1 MIGKIK
7 KIYIYCLAGVKSG
20 GPELLHQLAFHLR
33 NFDVDCNMIYYG
45 KKPGEN
51 ATNAEFM
58 KYSPIEVEESDVI
71 DDETS
76 LVIVPEASIFHL
88 NKFPKV
94 KKAIWWL
101 SVDNFTQ
108 WATPKGRYKAFGAL
122 KVFTHP
128 LLMLNAKATVK
139 SADFHFCQS
148 QYSKAYIENEQRIN
162 PSKVFMLS
170 DYISDNYL
178 NREYEYSK
186 ENMVAYFPRKGYE
199 ITKKLIENGKDIK
212 WVPIQNMTSKEVQEL
227 LSKCKVYID
236 FGHFPG
242 KDRVPREAAMC
253 NCCIITGKYG
263 ASNFTEDLPI
273 PEKYKFAKPKEDIDA
288 ILKMI
293 RECLDNY
300 ETRITEFEPFRKT
313 IRSEKEIFVSQVRN
327 LFVD

>member
-1 MIGKIK
+1 MIGEFK

-20 GPELLHQLAFHLR
+20 GPELLHQLAFNLR
-33 NFDVDCNMIYYG
+33 KNGIDCSMIYYG
-45 KKPGEN
+45 KKPGEK
-51 ATNAEFM
+51 ATHEEFL
-58 KYSPIEVEESDVI
+58 KYSPIEIEESEVVDDV
-71 DDETS
+71 TS
-76 LVIVPEASIFHL
+76 LVIVPEASVFHL
-88 NKFPKV
+88 NKYKKV

-108 WATPKGRYKAFGAL
+108 WATPKGRYKAFGLL

-128 LLMLNAKATVK
+128 LLMLNAKITVK

-148 QYSKAYIENEQRIN
+148 QYSKIYIENEQKIS

-178 NREYEYSK
+178 IEEHVCPK
-186 ENMVAYFPRKGYE
+186 ENMVAFFPRKGYE
-199 ITKKLIENGKDIK
+199 ITKKLIENGNDIK
-212 WVPIQNMTSKEVQEL
+212 WVPIQNMTSVEVQEL

-253 NCCIITGKYG
+253 NCCIITGRYG
-263 ASNFTEDLPI
+263 ASNFDEDLPI
-273 PEKYKFAKPKEDIDA
+273 LEKYKFAKPKENIDP
-288 ILKMI
+288 ILNMI
-293 RECLDNY
+293 RECLKNY
-300 ETRITEFEPFRKT
+300 EARIIDFESYRKT
-313 IRSEKEIFVSQVRN
+313 ICAEKDLFVAQVRK